1 MLSFHILTL
10 FPEYFDSP
18 MESSIVGRARQKGL
32 ISVETTNIRDYAD
45 NKHNRVDDVPF
56 GGGGGMVMQPG
67 PVVRAIEELR
77 ESSPEV
83 HVVHLSP
90 KGRPFTQ
97 DVAFELAQKTH
108 IGLVCG
114 HYEGIDARAE
124 DYMDDAISIGDFILT
139 GGETA
144 SIVLVDAVSRL
155 REGVLGN
162 PTSPLAESHTGDPLL
177 EHPHYTRPRNFRGAD
192 VPEILLSGN
201 HAAIDQW
208 RREASL
214 KETLERRPELLE
226 IGQLSKKDRTYLTG
240 LQSPI
245 DQKTGKKT

>member
-1 MLSFHILTL
+1 
-10 FPEYFDSP
+10 
-18 MESSIVGRARQKGL
+18 
-32 ISVETTNIRDYAD
+32 
-45 NKHNRVDDVPF
+45 
-56 GGGGGMVMQPG
+56 
-67 PVVRAIEELR
+67 
-77 ESSPEV
+77 
-83 HVVHLSP
+83 
-90 KGRPFTQ
+90 
-97 DVAFELAQKTH
+97 
-108 IGLVCG
+108 
-114 HYEGIDARAE
+114 
-124 DYMDDAISIGDFILT
+124 MDDAISIGDFVLT

-177 EHPHYTRPRNFRGAD
+177 EHPHYTRPRNFRGVD